1 MADKDPKST
10 AAARPAINPW
20 IIAITVTMAT
30 FMEVL
35 DSSIANVALPHIAGT
50 LGASS
55 EESTWVLTSYLVSS
69 AIMLPMSGWLSNVIG
84 RKRFYMACVAIFTA
98 SSFLCGLAPS
108 LPMLIIFRILQGAG
122 GGGLQPSEQAIL
134 ADTFS
139 AKQRG
144 MAFAMYGMAVVV
156 APAIGPTL
164 GGWITDNYSWHWIFF
179 INVPIGIL
187 SLFLTHRVVQDPAYL
202 KELRR
207 NKIRVDYIGISLIVV
222 GVGFLQYVLDKGQ
235 EKDWFSS
242 HLILIS
248 FVIAMV
254 ALVALVIRE
263 LTHENP
269 IMDLRMLSI
278 RNFAIAVTFSFIL
291 GMVLNGSTILL
302 PQFLQNDL
310 GYTAELAGM
319 ALSPGGIA
327 LAIMMPIAGI
337 LATKFDPRFIIAIGF
352 ALTSFG
358 LFHVTNLYVGVSFNT
373 MVVYRIIQV
382 IGIPLIFIPIS
393 TLNYVGVPREKFN
406 QVSGISNFMR
416 NIGGAIGVS
425 LLNNFITRQ
434 GQIHR
439 NTLTTHTN
447 HANPFFERQLNAIAQ
462 SFKATGMSATD
473 ASHRALAQISAQ
485 VDLQSSVLGFV
496 NAFWVLGLMTLLL
509 VPLPFIMRRPSAEEA
524 KASAAAHLGASTGS
538 TRQHGASVH
547 VEARKPLLEDQIHP
561 EKIAART
568 TRAGGKSK
576 QNP

>member
-1 MADKDPKST
+1 MAQDQISQT
-10 AAARPAINPW
+10 LARPPVNPW

-35 DSSIANVALPHIAGT
+35 DSSIANVALPHIAGS

-69 AIMLPMSGWLSNVIG
+69 AIVLPMSGWLSNLIG
-84 RKRFYMACVAIFTA
+84 RKRFYMACVATFTL
-98 SSFLCGLAPS
+98 SSLLCGIAPS
-108 LPMLIIFRILQGAG
+108 LPLLIFCRVLQGAG

-187 SLFLTHRVVQDPAYL
+187 SLIMTHRVVQDPPYL
-202 KELRR
+202 KELR
-207 NKIRVDYIGISLIVV
+207 KSHIRVDYIGIGLIVI

-235 EKDWFSS
+235 ENDWFSS
-242 HLILIS
+242 NAILTC
-248 FVIAMV
+248 FVLAVV
-254 ALVALVIRE
+254 ALTALVIRE
-263 LTHENP
+263 LTHADP
-269 IMDLRMLSI
+269 IMDLRLLGL
-278 RNFAIAVTFSFIL
+278 RNFATAVTFSFIL
-291 GMVLNGSTILL
+291 GIVLNGSTILL

-310 GYTAELAGM
+310 GYTAERAGM

-327 LAIMMPIAGI
+327 LAFMMPIAGI
-337 LATKFDPRFIIAIGF
+337 LATRFDPRVIIAMGF
-352 ALTSFG
+352 AITSFG
-358 LFHVTNLYVGVSFNT
+358 LFHVTNLYLGVSFDT
-373 MVVYRIIQV
+373 MVAYRVIQV

-393 TLNYVGVPREKFN
+393 TLNYVGVPRNKYN

-416 NIGGAIGVS
+416 NLGGGIGVS

-439 NTLTTHTN
+439 VALTAHTN
-447 HANPFFERQLNAIAQ
+447 HANPFFERQLNGMAQ
-462 SFKATGMSATD
+462 SLRAGGAAAAD
-473 ASHRALAQISAQ
+473 ASHRALAQLSAQ
-485 VDLQSSVLGFV
+485 IDLQSNVIGFV
-496 NAFWVLGLMTLLL
+496 NAFWIMGLVVLLL
-509 VPLPFIMRRPSAEEA
+509 VPLPFIMRRPSPEEA
-524 KASAAAHLGASTGS
+524 KSSAAMH
-538 TRQHGASVH
+538 
-547 VEARKPLLEDQIHP
+547 
-561 EKIAART
+561 
-568 TRAGGKSK
+568 
-576 QNP
+576 